1 MVPANG
7 NPWLTAVNAICQS
20 AKIAWDQDSLL
31 QEADFLLA
39 APLLGRGL
47 APSGAAATLLLRAG
61 LATKRR
67 CKLSSTI

>member
-7 NPWLTAVNAICQS
+7 NPWLTAVNAIWQS

-39 APLLGRGL
+39 APLLGR
-47 APSGAAATLLLRAG
+47 
-61 LATKRR
+61 
-67 CKLSSTI
+67 